1 MTYYSQRQKVQ
12 KVKTIDTGQLSQDM
26 IYLEKETKTLFLLGE
41 WQIVNADFLETTLGN
56 LDLSSIKNVDAS
68 KITYLDT
75 AGMIIARKFFDK
87 LGKQKPDAENEA
99 FKKLREFVSRF
110 DTAVIPES
118 APAKK
123 KSQTLFR
130 SWVDGFVLF
139 VSFFGETVLNIIRES
154 FKPYLWRI
162 KEIGKQ
168 VEQTGARALGIVG
181 LSAFLVGLVIAY
193 QVGVQIEKVG
203 ANIFIVDMI
212 SISSMRELV
221 PLITAIIVAGR
232 SGSSYT
238 AQIGVMKI
246 TEELDA
252 MRVLG
257 FEPFRFIV
265 LPRVLGLMFAMPLLV
280 FFADMIAMAGGAFVA
295 NVQLSISYNAFIER
309 FYEAF
314 AMKHFYIGMV
324 KAPFFALIIAT
335 IGCYRGFQ
343 VAGDSQSIGIF
354 TTRSVVDSI
363 FAVIFCDAIFS
374 IILTR
379 MDI

>member
-1 MTYYSQRQKVQ
+1 MIHYSKRQKVR
-12 KVKTIDTGQLSQDM
+12 KVGAVDTNKISQNMIVLDKNDNTI
-26 IYLEKETKTLFLLGE
+26 FLLGE
-41 WQIVNADFLETTLGN
+41 WHIENADFLKNTLDN
-56 LDLSSIKNVDAS
+56 LDISSIKNVDAS
-68 KITYLDT
+68 KITYVDT
-75 AGMIIARKFFDK
+75 AGMIIARKFFNK
-87 LGKQKPDAENEA
+87 LGIEKPHEENAA
-99 FKKLREFVSRF
+99 FKKLREFVGRF
-110 DTAVIPES
+110 DTEIIPES
-118 APAKK
+118 APAEK
-123 KSQTLFR
+123 KSQNLFR
-130 SWVDGFVLF
+130 ELVDGFVLF
-139 VSFFGETVLNIIRES
+139 VSFFGETVLNIFKEL
-154 FKPYLWRI
+154 FKPHLWRI
-162 KEIGKQ
+162 GEIAKQ

-221 PLITAIIVAGR
+221 PLVTAIIVAGR

-265 LPRVLGLMFAMPLLV
+265 LPRILGLMFAMPLLV

-343 VAGDSQSIGIF
+343 VTGDSQSIGIF
-354 TTRSVVDSI
+354 TTKSVVDSI

-374 IILTR
+374 IIFTR

>member
-1 MTYYSQRQKVQ
+1 MQ
-12 KVKTIDTGQLSQDM
+12 KVKTIDVDPLSLDM
-26 IYLEKETKTLFLLGE
+26 IYVEKETKTLFLLGE
-41 WQIVNADFLETTLGN
+41 WQIANADFLETTLGS

-75 AGMIIARKFFDK
+75 AGMIIARKLFDK
-87 LGKQKPDAENEA
+87 LGIDKPNLENEA

-110 DTAVIPES
+110 DTEVVPES
-118 APAKK
+118 APVEKK
-123 KSQTLFR
+123 PKNLFR
-130 SWVDGFVLF
+130 SWIDGFVLF
-139 VSFFGETVLNIIRES
+139 VSFFGETVLNIIREL

-221 PLITAIIVAGR
+221 PLVTAIIVAGR

-295 NVQLSISYNAFIER
+295 NIQLNISYNAFIER

-314 AMKHFYIGMV
+314 AMKHFYIGML
-324 KAPFFALIIAT
+324 KAPFFALIIAI

-343 VAGDSQSIGIF
+343 VTGDSQSIGIF
-354 TTRSVVDSI
+354 TTKSVVDSI

>member
-1 MTYYSQRQKVQ
+1 MR
-12 KVKTIDTGQLSQDM
+12 KVKTVDTNRISQSM
-26 IYLEKETKTLFLLGE
+26 IVLDKEVNTIYLLGE
-41 WQIVNADFLETTLGN
+41 WHIENADLIKNTLDD
-56 LDLSSIKNVDAS
+56 LDISSIKKVDAS
-68 KITYLDT
+68 KITYIDT
-75 AGMIIARKFFDK
+75 AGMIIARKFFNK
-87 LGKQKPDAENEA
+87 LGREKPDEENAA

-110 DTAVIPES
+110 DTEIIPES
-118 APAKK
+118 MPAEKK
-123 KSQTLFR
+123 PQNIFR
-130 SWVDGFVLF
+130 AWIDGFVLF
-139 VSFFGETVLNIIRES
+139 VSFFGETVLNIIKEL
-154 FKPYLWRI
+154 FKPHLWRI
-162 KEIGKQ
+162 GEIAKQ

-295 NVQLSISYNAFIER
+295 NIQLSISYNAFIER

-343 VAGDSQSIGIF
+343 VTGDSQSIGIF

-379 MDI
+379 LDI